1 MNLNN
6 LLKKSLNKVDEEILK
21 VGNHH
26 GSTYYEHISFLDSIK
41 NSKPAAVSLN
51 DGLQA
56 VAIGEAAEISIKENR
71 IVKMDEFKI

>member
-1 MNLNN
+1 MT
-6 LLKKSLNKVDEEILK
+6 EITEILEIYE
-21 VGNHH
+21 NINI
-26 GSTYYEHISFLDSIK
+26 YYEHISFLDCIK